1 MIYLKIYSSIL
12 AFGTIFEMKKEDNSS
27 CMLQLFFFYFT
38 FAPLKT
44 KSIELNYRH
53 RKYDSESCPLQ

>member
-1 MIYLKIYSSIL
+1 M
-12 AFGTIFEMKKEDNSS
+12 AFGAIFEMKKEDNSF

-53 RKYDSESCPLQ
+53 RKYDSESCPLQWK